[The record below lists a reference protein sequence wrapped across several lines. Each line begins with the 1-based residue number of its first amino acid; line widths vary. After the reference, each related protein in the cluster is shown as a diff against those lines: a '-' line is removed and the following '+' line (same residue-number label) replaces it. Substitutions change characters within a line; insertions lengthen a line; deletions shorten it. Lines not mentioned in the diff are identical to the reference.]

1 MVEIPTN
8 TQDKKQE
15 QIDALTSR
23 ILNDLK
29 SSSRSDVYWSK
40 IPSLEIAKEVGYAFK
55 KKGYYAKITYF
66 VERWKGFQKLSVSKT
81 PMKEVSAM
89 MVYDEM
95 L

>member
-1 MVEIPTN
+1 MVEIPAN

-15 QIDALTSR
+15 QIDVLTKC

-29 SSSRSDVYWSK
+29 ISNRSDVYHTK

-66 VERWKGFQKLSVSKT
+66 VERWKGFQKLSVSKS
-81 PMKEVSAM
+81 PMKEASARM
-89 MVYDEM
+89 IYDEM